1 MALLPSNRPN
11 TIQSTDSS
19 RQLRQRAIEKL
30 ESDSSRQLRQRA
42 MAKLEARLTCV
53 PETPT
58 PAQAH
63 TLLKELRVHLIELE
77 MQNEELRRT
86 QADLEIFR
94 ARYFDLHERAPVG
107 YLTVNEEGVIL
118 EANLPA
124 SVLFGMNRS
133 ILVRRN
139 FSQCIESADRDIYY
153 LTRNHLLKT
162 GASHVSE
169 FRMRMMPITAF
180 WRIKTAA
187 SPIIISTSATQFSGR
202 SSSAWHPSF
211 PSTRRIGSTGIRLW
225 SRN

>member
-1 MALLPSNRPN
+1 MALLQSNRPY
-11 TIQSTDSS
+11 TIQSIDSS
-19 RQLRQRAIEKL
+19 RQLRQRVVEKR

-42 MAKLEARLTCV
+42 IAKLEARLTCV
-53 PETPT
+53 AETPT
-58 PAQAH
+58 PAETRA
-63 TLLKELRVHLIELE
+63 LLEELRVHQIELK
-77 MQNEELRRT
+77 MQNDDLRRT
-86 QADLEIFR
+86 QADLETFR
-94 ARYFDLHERAPVG
+94 ARYFDLYERAPVG
-107 YLTVNEEGVIL
+107 YLTVDEEGVIL

-124 SVLFGMNRS
+124 SVLFGIARS
-133 ILVRRN
+133 VLVRRN

-153 LTRNHLLKT
+153 LTRNHLLKP